1 MMKLSKLGGKR
12 NAIGSHFLVDL
23 LEVFELEE
31 YNEDS
36 FLQRPLQS
44 LRRRDD
50 AVGHGERCFRLS
62 SAVLAMRS
70 VLPTQLQQ
78 AIPSSCDL
86 TPHSL
91 IFFSFLLFSCWI

>member
-1 MMKLSKLGGKR
+1 LSKLGGKR

-44 LRRRDD
+44 LRRRT
-50 AVGHGERCFRLS
+50 
-62 SAVLAMRS
+62 MQS
-70 VLPTQLQQ
+70 VMVNV
-78 AIPSSCDL
+78 ASV
-86 TPHSL
+86 
-91 IFFSFLLFSCWI
+91 